1 MRFRWNGNYGGQPQ
15 SPALQAIIPSKQT
28 KRTII
33 GIDLFNT
40 LSIALL
46 FWVKLQSFGIK
57 LKKPERILVAPLN
70 WGLGHATRC
79 IPIINGLLQNDF
91 DVTLASDGRAL
102 QLLQKEFP
110 KLSIVELPAYNISYP
125 SGNMVFNIAWQI
137 PKILS
142 AIRQEK
148 KFLNDFVKKEKID
161 LIISDNRYGC
171 RTRFTKNIFISHQL
185 NIITPFAPL
194 QWLVNKINHFLINCF
209 DECWAPDF
217 EGEKSLAGNL
227 SRNQHLKNVRY
238 LGPLSRMKKYEV
250 ENKYGIIAIL
260 SGPEP
265 QRTIFEQLVLQQLAS
280 VDKKCLVVLGKTDE
294 SKHYFL
300 NKNIEVVSFMDSS
313 RLNEAI
319 LSAGLVICRA
329 GYSSIMD
336 LVSLNKKA
344 ILIPTPGQTEQEYLA
359 ERLKTNALFCVRQQR
374 NLDLMPAIREIEN
387 TGQEKIPYPPRPV
400 GVDPIADIISS
411 LRG

>member
-1 MRFRWNGNYGGQPQ
+1 M
-15 SPALQAIIPSKQT
+15 
-28 KRTII
+28 
-33 GIDLFNT
+33 
-40 LSIALL
+40 
-46 FWVKLQSFGIK
+46 
-57 LKKPERILVAPLN
+57 
-70 WGLGHATRC
+70 
-79 IPIINGLLQNDF
+79 
-91 DVTLASDGRAL
+91 LASDGRAL

-110 KLSIVELPAYNISYP
+110 KLPFAELPAYNISYP

-161 LIISDNRYGC
+161 AIISDNRYGC
-171 RTRFTKNIFISHQL
+171 RTPFTKNIFITHQL

-194 QWLVNKINHFLINCF
+194 QWLVNKINHFLIDGF
-209 DECWAPDF
+209 DECWVPDF
-217 EGEKSLAGNL
+217 EGEKSLAGKL
-227 SRNQHLKNVRY
+227 SENRYLKNVKY

-250 ENKYGIIAIL
+250 EKKYDIIAIL

-280 VDKKCLVVLGKTDE
+280 VDKKCLIVLGKTDG

-300 NKNIEVVSFMDSS
+300 GENIEVISFMDSN

-359 ERLKTNALFCVRQQR
+359 GRLKNNGLFCIRQQR
-374 NLDLMPAIREIEN
+374 NLDLLPAIGEIEN